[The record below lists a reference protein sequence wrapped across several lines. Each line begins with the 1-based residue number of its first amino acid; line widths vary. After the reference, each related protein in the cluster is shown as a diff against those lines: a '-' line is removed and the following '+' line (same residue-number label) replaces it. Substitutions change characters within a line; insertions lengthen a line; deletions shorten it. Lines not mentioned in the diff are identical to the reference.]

1 MKQEEKD
8 MKTDDALAVD
18 PKVVEQAKAAEAA
31 ESSHE
36 APTLQQII
44 AEQAT
49 EDDAPITS
57 GKISLRKILGGDLLT
72 TSTVRRQIW
81 LFLLIGV
88 FLIIYTANRYSCQQD
103 LIKIDKLQR
112 ELKEARYKALS
123 SGSQLTEMSR
133 QSNVLE
139 MLKNNNDTVL
149 KISKEPPYKI
159 NVPEE

>member
-1 MKQEEKD
+1 MKQTENEEKAEV
-8 MKTDDALAVD
+8 KLTID
-18 PKVVEQAKAAEAA
+18 PKVVEEARAAEAG
-31 ESSHE
+31 ESGRE
-36 APTLQQII
+36 APTLQQVI

-72 TSTVRRQIW
+72 TSTVRRQVW
-81 LFLLIGV
+81 VFLLIGV
-88 FLIIYTANRYSCQQD
+88 FMVIYTANRYNCQQD

-139 MLKNNNDTVL
+139 MLKENNDSVL
-149 KISKEPPYKI
+149 KIAKEPPFKI
-159 NVPEE
+159 NIPEE